1 MSLLPA
7 ADLALLAASG
17 VLGGLANA
25 LAGGGTLLTFPAFLA
40 AGVPPV
46 VANASNA
53 LAIWPAHA
61 AAAWAERATLA
72 PLLPGWRG
80 RALLLALGGAAGA
93 ALLLASGDRAFL
105 ALVPPLLGL
114 ATLLFALRRRLAGLA
129 GRWLASPAA
138 SFVLAVYGGYFGAG
152 LGVMLLAWLGL
163 VLPAGT
169 PPATANALKNLLA
182 SLVTAAGILLL
193 VLAGAIDWP
202 AALACLLGAAAGG
215 WLGGRLAGRL
225 PARWVEA
232 FVILA
237 GGGLT
242 LFYGWRIYC

>member
-1 MSLLPA
+1 MTATDLLL
-7 ADLALLAASG
+7 LALAG
-17 VLGGLANA
+17 VAGGLANA

-61 AAAWAERATLA
+61 TAAWAERATLA
-72 PLLPGWRG
+72 PLLPAWRG
-80 RALLLALGGAAGA
+80 RMALLALGGTAGA

-105 ALVPPLLGL
+105 VLVPPLLGL
-114 ATLLFALRRRLAGLA
+114 ATLIFAIRRRLASLA
-129 GRWLASPAA
+129 GPWLASPFA
-138 SFVLAVYGGYFGAG
+138 SLVLAIYGGYFGAG

-163 VLPAGT
+163 VLPPGT
-169 PPATANALKNLLA
+169 SPAAANALKNLLA

-193 VLAGAIDWP
+193 VLAGAIHWP
-202 AALACLLGAAAGG
+202 AALACLLGAVAGG

-225 PARWVEA
+225 PAKAVEA
-232 FVILA
+232 VVILA
-237 GGGLT
+237 GAGLT
-242 LFYGWRIYC
+242 VFYAWRLYR

>member
-1 MSLLPA
+1 MSA
-7 ADLALLAASG
+7 ADLLLLALAG
-17 VLGGLANA
+17 VAGGAANA
-25 LAGGGTLLTFPAFLA
+25 LAGGGTLITFPAFLA

-61 AAAWAERATLA
+61 TAAWAERATLA
-72 PLLPGWRG
+72 RLLPAWRG
-80 RALLLALGGAAGA
+80 RMAVLALGGAAGA

-114 ATLLFALRRRLAGLA
+114 ATLIFAVRRRLAALA
-129 GRWLASPAA
+129 GGWLASPF
-138 SFVLAVYGGYFGAG
+138 SSLVLAIYGGYFGAG

-163 VLPAGT
+163 ILPPGT

-202 AALACLLGAAAGG
+202 AAMACLGGAVAGG

-225 PARWVEA
+225 PARAVELV
-232 FVILA
+232 VILA
-237 GGGLT
+237 GTGLT
-242 LFYGWRIYC
+242 LFYGWRLYR

>member
-1 MSLLPA
+1 MTA
-7 ADLALLAASG
+7 ADLLLLALAG
-17 VLGGLANA
+17 VAGGLANA

-61 AAAWAERATLA
+61 TAAWAERATLA
-72 PLLPGWRG
+72 PLLPAWRG

-114 ATLLFALRRRLAGLA
+114 ATLVFAVRRRLAALA
-129 GRWLASPAA
+129 GGWLGSPA
-138 SFVLAVYGGYFGAG
+138 SSLVLAIYGGYFGAG

-163 VLPAGT
+163 VLPPGT

-182 SLVTAAGILLL
+182 SLVTAASILLL

-202 AALACLLGAAAGG
+202 AAAACLVGAIAGG
-215 WLGGRLAGRL
+215 WLGARLAGRL

-232 FVILA
+232 VVILA
-237 GGGLT
+237 GAGLT
-242 LFYGWRIYC
+242 LFYAWRIYR

>member
-1 MSLLPA
+1 MNV
-7 ADLALLAASG
+7 ADLLLLAVAG
-17 VLGGLANA
+17 VAGGLANA

-61 AAAWAERATLA
+61 TAAWAERATLA
-72 PLLPGWRG
+72 RLLPAWRG
-80 RALLLALGGAAGA
+80 RVLLLALGGAAGA

-114 ATLLFALRRRLAGLA
+114 ATLIFAFRRRLAALA
-129 GRWLASPAA
+129 GNWLASPAA
-138 SFVLAVYGGYFGAG
+138 SLVLAVYGGYFGAG

-163 VLPAGT
+163 VLPPGT

-182 SLVTAAGILLL
+182 SLITAAGILLL
-193 VLAGAIDWP
+193 VLAGVIHWP
-202 AALACLLGAAAGG
+202 AALACLLGAVAGG

-225 PARWVEA
+225 PARAVEA
-232 FVILA
+232 VVILA
-237 GGGLT
+237 GAGLT
-242 LFYGWRIYC
+242 VFYAWKLYR

>member
-1 MSLLPA
+1 MST
-7 ADLALLAASG
+7 ADLLLLALAG
-17 VLGGLANA
+17 VAGGLANA
-25 LAGGGTLLTFPAFLA
+25 LAGGGTLITFPAFLA

-61 AAAWAERATLA
+61 MAAWAERATLA
-72 PLLPGWRG
+72 TLLPAWRG
-80 RALLLALGGAAGA
+80 RMALLALGGAAGA

-114 ATLLFALRRRLAGLA
+114 ATLVFALRRRLAALA
-129 GRWLASPAA
+129 GPWLGSPF
-138 SFVLAVYGGYFGAG
+138 SSLVLAIYGGYFGAG

-163 VLPAGT
+163 VLPPGT
-169 PPATANALKNLLA
+169 PPAAANALKNLLA

-202 AALACLLGAAAGG
+202 AALACLLGAMAGG
-215 WLGGRLAGRL
+215 WLGGLLAGRL
-225 PARWVEA
+225 PARAVEVV
-232 FVILA
+232 VILA
-237 GGGLT
+237 GTGLT
-242 LFYGWRIYC
+242 LFYAWRLYR